1 MPFCPLPPFVA
12 TCFARLATALDAR
25 SAARL
30 PALLL
35 GLLLARGRRT
45 CTSWFRAAG
54 ITADFRRAYNVV
66 GSCGRRAGPV
76 AVRLLPTLDP
86 LLEGDRLVVA
96 IDDTPTQ
103 RYGPQVEGAGIHHN
117 PTPGPAGEKFVYGHV
132 WVTLAAL
139 ALHPDRGTVALPLR
153 SEMYVR
159 EKDIAKLD
167 PDRRV
172 PFRTKLSIAAEQLR
186 WLVAQRGGR
195 YKEVW
200 AAVDGGYSK
209 RPFLLPA
216 AELGVVV
223 VGRLPRNAALR
234 DLPQAP
240 PAGRRGPKPT
250 YGKNK
255 VVLKLRAGQLRGWE
269 EVACWQYGKRVTKL
283 VKTFLATWRPA
294 GGVIRVVLVQEEDD
308 GDNWRAYFCTKPD
321 ATAGEILEV
330 AARRTSLEQTFKDV
344 KEIWGAGQQ
353 QVRNL
358 HANVGAFNLNCW
370 MYAAV
375 EAWAW
380 KVPEEELVDRGNS
393 PWDWQYR
400 RPSHADKRKAL
411 QRQLVRGA
419 IEAVL
424 AGRPDG
430 QQFRDLAERLLLM
443 AA

>member
-1 MPFCPLPPFVA
+1 MPFCRLPAPVA
-12 TCFARLATALDAR
+12 SCFQRLGTALDAR

-30 PALLL
+30 PVLLL
-35 GLLLARGRRT
+35 GLLLAKGRRT

-54 ITADFRRAYNVV
+54 ITDDFRRAYHVV
-66 GSCGRRAGPV
+66 GACGRRIEPL

-86 LLEGDRLVVA
+86 LLGGDRLVVA

-103 RYGPQVEGAGIHHN
+103 RYGPEVEGAGIHHN

-139 ALHPDRGTVALPLR
+139 ARHQERGTVALPLR

-159 EKDIAKLD
+159 AKDIAKLD

-172 PFRTKLSIAAEQLR
+172 PFRTKLEMAAEQVC
-186 WLVAQRGGR
+186 WLMRERGGR

-200 AAVDGGYSK
+200 AVVDGGYSK
-209 RPFLLPA
+209 RPFLRPA

-223 VGRLPRNAALR
+223 AGRLPCNAALR
-234 DLPQAP
+234 DLPGEQP
-240 PAGRRGPKPT
+240 SSKRGPKPT

-269 EVACWQYGKRVTKL
+269 EVTCWQYGLRVTKL
-283 VKTFLATWRPA
+283 VKTFLATWCPA
-294 GGVIRVVLVQEEDD
+294 GGVIRVVLVQEDQD
-308 GDNWRAYFCTKPD
+308 DNWRAYFRTKPD
-321 ATAGEILEV
+321 ATAAEILEV
-330 AARRTSLEQTFKDV
+330 AAERTAIEQTFKDC
-344 KEIWGAGQQ
+344 KEVWGAAQQ

-358 HANVGAFNLNCW
+358 HANVGCFNLNSW
-370 MYAAV
+370 MYSAV

-380 KVPEEELVDRGNS
+380 SVPEEELVDRENS
-393 PWDWQYR
+393 PWDREYR

-411 QRQLVRGA
+411 QRQILRA
-419 IEAVL
+419 EIEAVL
-424 AGRPDG
+424 ASGPDR
-430 QQFRDLAERLLLM
+430 QQFRDLAERLLHM

>member
-1 MPFCPLPPFVA
+1 MPFSGLPAFVA
-12 TCFARLATALDAR
+12 SCLRRLSTALDAR

-30 PALLL
+30 PVLLV
-35 GLLLARGRRT
+35 GLLLAKGRRT
-45 CTSWFRAAG
+45 CTAWFRACG
-54 ITADFRRAYNVV
+54 ITADFRRAYNVI
-66 GSCGRRAGPV
+66 GACGRRAEPL

-86 LLEGDRLVVA
+86 LLSGDRLVVA

-103 RYGPQVEGAGIHHN
+103 RYGPEVEGAGVHHN
-117 PTPGPAGEKFVYGHV
+117 PTPGPAGKKFVYGHV

-139 ALHPDRGTVALPLR
+139 ARHEERGTVALPLR

-159 EKDIAKLD
+159 EKDIAGLA

-172 PFRTKLSIAAEQLR
+172 PFRTKLEMAAEQLR
-186 WLVAQRGGR
+186 WLMTWRGGR

-200 AAVDGGYSK
+200 AVVDGGYSK
-209 RPFLLPA
+209 RPFLRPA

-223 VGRLPRNAALR
+223 VGRLPKNASLR
-234 DLPQAP
+234 DLPEQP
-240 PAGRRGPKPT
+240 PSGKRGPKPT

-269 EVACWQYGKRVTKL
+269 AVTCWQYGRRVTKL
-283 VKTFLATWRPA
+283 VKSFLATWRPA
-294 GGVIRVVLVQEEDD
+294 GGVIRVVLVQEEDH

-321 ATAGEILEV
+321 AAPAEILEMA
-330 AARRTSLEQTFKDV
+330 AARTTIEQTFKDM
-344 KEIWGAGQQ
+344 KEVWGAAQQ

-358 HANVGAFNLNCW
+358 HANLGCFNLNGW
-370 MYAAV
+370 MYSVV

-380 KVPEEELVDRGNS
+380 GRAEEELVDRGNS
-393 PWDWQYR
+393 PWDSEYR

-411 QRQLVRGA
+411 QREILRGE
-419 IEAVL
+419 IDAVL
-424 AGRPDG
+424 AGRPDR
-430 QQFRDLAERLLLM
+430 QQFRELAERLLHL

>member
-1 MPFCPLPPFVA
+1 MPFSCLPPFVA
-12 TCFARLATALDAR
+12 SCFTRLATALDPR

-30 PALLL
+30 PVLLL
-35 GLLLARGRRT
+35 GLLLAKGRRT
-45 CTSWFRAAG
+45 CTSWFRACG
-54 ITADFRRAYNVV
+54 ISHDFRRAYNVV
-66 GSCGRRAGPV
+66 GACGRRAELV
-76 AVRLLPTLDP
+76 ATRLLPALDP
-86 LLEGDRLVVA
+86 LLSGERLVVA
-96 IDDTPTQ
+96 IDDTPTE

-139 ALHPDRGTVALPLR
+139 VRHPDRGTLALPLR

-159 EKDIAKLD
+159 AKDIPKLA

-172 PFRTKLSIAAEQLR
+172 PFRTKLLMAAGLPG
-186 WLVAQRGGR
+186 WLMTWRGGR

-200 AAVDGGYSK
+200 AVVDGGYSK
-209 RPFLLPA
+209 RPFLRPA
-216 AELGVVV
+216 AEQGVIV
-223 VGRLPRNAALR
+223 VGRLARNAALR
-234 DLPQAP
+234 DLPLEQP
-240 PAGRRGPKPT
+240 KGKRGPKPT
-250 YGKNK
+250 YGKNR

-269 EVACWQYGKRVTKL
+269 EVICWQYGLRVTKL

-294 GGVIRVVLVQEEDD
+294 GGVIRVVLVQEEDH

-321 ATAGEILEV
+321 ATVEEILE
-330 AARRTSLEQTFKDV
+330 AAAERTAIEQTFKDS
-344 KEIWGAGQQ
+344 KEVWGAGQQ

-370 MYAAV
+370 MYSLV

-380 KVPEEELVDRGNS
+380 SVPEEELVDRGNS
-393 PWDWQYR
+393 PWDSEYR

-411 QRQLVRGA
+411 QRHVMRGE
-419 IEAVL
+419 IDAVL
-424 AGRPDG
+424 AGRPDHR
-430 QQFRDLAERLLLM
+430 QFRELAERLLQM

>member
-1 MPFCPLPPFVA
+1 MPFCRLPAQVA
-12 TCFARLATALDAR
+12 SCFARLATALDVR

-35 GLLLARGRRT
+35 GLLLAKGRRT
-45 CTSWFRAAG
+45 CTSWFRAAE
-54 ITADFRRAYNVV
+54 ITADFRRAYHVV
-66 GSCGRRAGPV
+66 GACGRRVEPL

-86 LLEGDRLVVA
+86 LLSGDRLVVA

-103 RYGPQVEGAGIHHN
+103 RYGPQVEGAGVHHK

-139 ALHPDRGTVALPLR
+139 ARHEDRGTVALPLR

-159 EKDIAKLD
+159 DKDIAKLD

-172 PFRTKLSIAAEQLR
+172 PFRTKLQMAAEQLS
-186 WLVAQRGGR
+186 WLVAQRGDR
-195 YKEVW
+195 YQEVW
-200 AAVDGGYSK
+200 AVVDGGYCK

-216 AELGVVV
+216 AALGVVV

-234 DLPQAP
+234 DLPLEQP
-240 PAGRRGPKPT
+240 PGKRGRKPV

-269 EVACWQYGKRVTKL
+269 EVTCRQYGKRVTKL
-283 VKTFLATWRPA
+283 AKTFLATWRPA
-294 GGVIRVVLVQEEDD
+294 GGVIRVVLVQEEDHA
-308 GDNWRAYFCTKPD
+308 DNWRAYFCTKPE
-321 ATAGEILEV
+321 ATAAEVLE
-330 AARRTSLEQTFKDV
+330 AAAQRTAVEQTFKDS
-344 KEIWGAGQQ
+344 KEVWGAGQQ

-358 HANVGAFNLNCW
+358 HANAGCFNLNLW
-370 MYAAV
+370 MYSLV

-380 KVPEEELVDRGNS
+380 AMPEEELVDRGDS
-393 PWDWQYR
+393 PWDWEYR

-411 QRQLVRGA
+411 QRQVMRGE

-424 AGRPDG
+424 AGCPD
-430 QQFRDLAERLLLM
+430 QRQFRALAERLLLM